1 MSKNRK
7 THRRQCTVFI
17 RSSTKNKLKST
28 AFLFVC
34 ACASSLTSFQ
44 EYGFWMGWK
53 QNALLFSMHFLWI
66 NQMQF
71 SFSAARPIVS
81 NNLKWSHNAGVV
93 PEMITASFTQSAN
106 TFRAFLHN
114 HSVIFNWQDA
124 QWSHFYMGNGFNAVN
139 AAFLMNLITFCM
151 RIQMTKTLW
160 LKFKVT

>member
-17 RSSTKNKLKST
+17 RSSTKKNNRKST
-28 AFLFVC
+28 ACLLVCVFLL
-34 ACASSLTSFQ
+34 SLQ

-53 QNALLFSMHFLWI
+53 QNAPLFYMHFLWI

-71 SFSAARPIVS
+71 SSSAARPIVS

-114 HSVIFNWQDA
+114 HSAIFNWQDA
-124 QWSHFYMGNGFNAVN
+124 QRSP
-139 AAFLMNLITFCM
+139 FCM
-151 RIQMTKTLW
+151 GMGTRFSIQQTPC
-160 LKFKVT
+160 F